1 MPKGRFDH
9 RCSIVSSK
17 LHAYTHVL
25 VQIHHII
32 QSGIGLESAILF
44 ALEGANVLLVDI
56 NEDAV
61 TAAAAKIA
69 QKTPEVKIRATHA
82 DVGKEEDIKAA
93 VDKAVAEFGRL
104 DIMVRIVDLCIFFF
118 FLCVRVFRRILLH
131 VQPD

>member
-1 MPKGRFDH
+1 MQH
-9 RCSIVSSK
+9 RKLQISTHTLAHNSS
-17 LHAYTHVL
+17 YT
-25 VQIHHII
+25 I

-69 QKTPEVKIRATHA
+69 QKTPEVKILATRA

-104 DIMVRIVDLCIFFF
+104 DIMVRIIDRYIFFLSLCIFAYTGNPNNT
-118 FLCVRVFRRILLH
+118 LS
-131 VQPD
+131 